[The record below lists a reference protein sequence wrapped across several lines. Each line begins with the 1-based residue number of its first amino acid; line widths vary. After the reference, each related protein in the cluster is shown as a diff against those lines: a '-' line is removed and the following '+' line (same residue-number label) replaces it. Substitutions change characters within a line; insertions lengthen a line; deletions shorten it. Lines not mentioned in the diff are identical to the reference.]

1 MQRSPYITT
10 CFRMTNILVIKH
22 GALGDIILSMS
33 AFAAIRAHFPNAHIT
48 LLTSKAYAD
57 LLRNTPFFNEVWVD
71 IKPKPW
77 QLHAIFA
84 LRRMLNSKPFAW
96 VFDLQTSQRSSS
108 YLSLFRAPKPK
119 FSGVN
124 PRASHAYTDPIRHQR
139 HAFDNLVEQLK
150 IAAITLTEPPDL
162 RWMQADI
169 SRFSLPTRFALLV
182 AGGAAHRPE
191 KRWPAAHY
199 SALAQ
204 QLAARNIT
212 PVLIGTQAEASELAH
227 IATACPHAINLC
239 GQTSIPEIAALAQ
252 QAQLAVGNDT
262 GPIHIIA
269 AARCPSLVL
278 FSAASKPEYSSPVGA
293 HVHSLQRINLAELS
307 VEEVLASLPVSA

>member
-1 MQRSPYITT
+1 
-10 CFRMTNILVIKH
+10 MTNILVIKH

-33 AFAAIRAHFPNAHIT
+33 AFAAIRAHFSKAHIT
-48 LLTSKAYAD
+48 LLTSKTYAD
-57 LLRNTPFFNEVWVD
+57 LLRNTPFFDEVWVD
-71 IKPKPW
+71 TKPKPW
-77 QLHAIFA
+77 QLRAVFA
-84 LRRMLNSKPFAW
+84 LRRMLSSKPFDW

-124 PRASHAYTDPIRHQR
+124 PRGSHAYTDPARHQR

-150 IAAITLTEPPDL
+150 MAAITLTEPPDL

-199 SALAQ
+199 GALAQ
-204 QLAARNIT
+204 QLAAQGMI
-212 PVLIGTQAEASELAH
+212 PVLIGTQAEAEELAA
-227 IATACPHAINLC
+227 IAETCPQAVNLC
-239 GQTSIPEIAALAQ
+239 GQTSITEIAALAQ
-252 QAQLAVGNDT
+252 HAQCAVGNDT
-262 GPIHIIA
+262 GPMHIIA

-278 FSAASKPEYSSPVGA
+278 FSAASKPEYSSPVGT
-293 HVHSLQRINLAELS
+293 HVRCLQRADLAILS
-307 VEEVLASLPVSA
+307 VEDVLANLPVSA